1 MTSALSIGL
10 WIAQIGLAFAFV
22 IHGRAM
28 ISPPESMR
36 DRMGNLFAIS
46 PRLRTLIGV
55 AELLAAAGL
64 ILPSLTG
71 FLPWLTPVAAVG
83 LVIVMIG
90 AIVFHVQRREFP
102 NIVFNL
108 VLLILSAFVAC
119 GRWSVLRLG

>member
-1 MTSALSIGL
+1 MTSALNNSL
-10 WIAQIGLAFAFV
+10 WIAQTGLAFAFV

-36 DRMGNLFAIS
+36 DRTGYLFAIS
-46 PRLRTLIGV
+46 PRLRTFIGV

-71 FLPWLTPVAAVG
+71 ILPWLTPLAAFG
-83 LVIVMIG
+83 LVIVMAG
-90 AIVFHVQRREFP
+90 AMVIHVQRSELP

-108 VLLILSAFVAC
+108 VLLLVSAFVAH
-119 GRWSVLRLG
+119 GRWSGLH